1 MPQPILATL
10 VKETRAAFQKPEAL
24 AQARKAGFEIVA
36 GTPEELAARIKAEIP
51 AVREL
56 VAKAGIPLQ

>member
-1 MPQPILATL
+1 
-10 VKETRAAFQKPEAL
+10 VKESRAAFQKPEAM

-36 GTPEELAARIKAEIP
+36 GTPEQLAARIKTEIP

-56 VAKAGIPLQ
+56 VAKSGIPVQ